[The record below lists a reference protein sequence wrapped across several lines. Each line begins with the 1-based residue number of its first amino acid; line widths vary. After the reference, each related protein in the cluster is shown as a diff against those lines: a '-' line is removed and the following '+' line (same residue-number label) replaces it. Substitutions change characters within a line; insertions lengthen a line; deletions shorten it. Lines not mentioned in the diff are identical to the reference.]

1 MQKRILIV
9 EFRQETNTFNPIIA
23 EKSAFSRNNEFEGKG
38 IFQERLSTRTAICG
52 AVTAFRAAGA
62 EIIPTAFVSAT
73 ATSGGKVADD
83 VLEMVMERV
92 QYYAENNE
100 FDAIYAS
107 LHGAT
112 VTVSCDDACGKLA
125 EHLRALAGDKP
136 VVASFDLHANIT
148 DKVLAN
154 LDAVCGYQTYPH
166 NDFYE
171 TGARAAARCLDLLE
185 GRTYSMAAAA
195 VPMLIPPAG
204 YTSDTTPFKEV
215 IQMGKQMIA
224 DGTLLDFTVFPV
236 QPWLD
241 IPAIASRTIAIAC
254 DAETAKACADK
265 LAQAL
270 CDLRDKVMPD
280 MLSIDELIDIAERN
294 DTGKCV
300 IVSEFADSPNG
311 GCVGDSVAIPLR
323 LLERG
328 SKLRAAL
335 PVVDP
340 KAVERAFEL
349 GVGATGKFTVG
360 AAFTP
365 NVPGP
370 IKAEGTVLSLHDGH
384 FILEGPANR
393 GGNGYIGLSAVVR
406 FGTIDIL
413 LQSRGGS
420 SGDPQLLRHFGIE
433 PSLYNMV
440 IVKANTSFRL
450 PYGKIS
456 DLIYCA
462 DTPGAG
468 AANLKQFVWKNLP
481 EGMYPFQKEITPQ
494 VATLWGRADA

>member
-1 MQKRILIV
+1 MQKRILIL
-9 EFRQETNTFNPIIA
+9 EFRQETNTFNPVVMQK
-23 EKSAFSRNNEFEGKG
+23 EMFNGGKYFEGEE
-38 IFQERLSTRTAICG
+38 IFQTRLSTRTAICG
-52 AVTAFRAAGA
+52 AVAAFREAGA
-62 EIIPTAFVSAT
+62 EVIPTAFVSAT
-73 ATSGGKVADD
+73 ATSGGRVADD
-83 VLEMVMERV
+83 VLDFVMERV
-92 QYYAENNE
+92 QWYAERNE

-107 LHGAT
+107 LHGVT
-112 VTVSCDDACGKLA
+112 CTVSCDDACGKLTGL
-125 EHLRALAGDKP
+125 LRKLAGDKP

-148 DKVLAN
+148 DKVLSN

-166 NDFYE
+166 VDFFE
-171 TGARAAARCLDLLE
+171 TGYRAAQRCMDLLE
-185 GRTYSMAAAA
+185 GRSYSMASAA

-204 YTSDTTPFKEV
+204 YTTNDTPFKE
-215 IQMGKQMIA
+215 IIEMGKQMVA
-224 DGTLLDFTVFPV
+224 DGKLLDFTLFPV

-241 IPAIASRTIAIAC
+241 IPAIASRTIAIAK
-254 DAETAKACADK
+254 DAETAKTCADQ

-270 CDLRDKVMPD
+270 CDLRDKVMPE
-280 MLSIDELIDIAERN
+280 MLSIDEIIDIAEGN

-328 SKLRAAL
+328 SQLRVGV

-340 KAVERAFEL
+340 EAVKRAFEL
-349 GVGATGKFTVG
+349 GVGATGEFTVG

-370 IKAEGTVLSLHDGH
+370 LVAEGRVLSLHDGR

-393 GGNGYIGLSAVVR
+393 GAAGYIGNSAVVR
-406 FGTIDIL
+406 FGNVDIL
-413 LQSRGGS
+413 LQSRGGA

-433 PSLYNMV
+433 PSLYDMV
-440 IVKANTSFRL
+440 VVKANTSFRL

-468 AANLKQFVWKNLP
+468 AANLKRFTWEKLP
-481 EGMYPFQKEITPQ
+481 EGMYPFVEDVAPQ
-494 VATLWGRADA
+494 PARLWK

>member
-1 MQKRILIV
+1 MKRILIV
-9 EFRQETNTFNPIIA
+9 EFRQETNTFNPVVMPK
-23 EKSAFSRNNEFEGKG
+23 EKFNGGNSFEGEAA
-38 IFQERLSTRTAICG
+38 FTRCLSTRTAVCG
-52 AVTAFRAAGA
+52 AVSAFREAGA
-62 EIIPTAFVSAT
+62 AVIPAAFVSAT
-73 ATSGGKVADD
+73 ATSGGRVADD
-83 VLEMVMERV
+83 VLEFVMERV
-92 QYYAENNE
+92 QWYAEHNE

-112 VTVSCDDACGKLA
+112 CTVSCDDACGRLTGL
-125 EHLRALAGDKP
+125 LRSLAGDKP

-148 DKVLAN
+148 DRVLKD

-166 NDFYE
+166 VDFYE
-171 TGARAAARCLDLLE
+171 TGYRAAQRCIDLLE
-185 GRTYSMAAAA
+185 GRGYAMAAAA

-204 YTSDTTPFKEV
+204 YTSNDTPFKEV
-215 IQMGKQMIA
+215 IQLGKEMVESGA
-224 DGTLLDFTVFPV
+224 LLDFTVFPV

-241 IPAIASRTIAIAC
+241 IPAIASRTVAIGR
-254 DAETAKACADK
+254 DAETAKKCADK

-270 CDLRDKVMPD
+270 CELRDKVMPQ
-280 MLSIDELIDIAERN
+280 LHTVDEIIDIAEGN

-328 SKLRAAL
+328 SKLRAGV

-340 KAVERAFEL
+340 RAVERAFQL
-349 GVGATGKFTVG
+349 GVGATGEFTVG

-370 IKAEGTVLSLHDGH
+370 LKAEGTVLSLHNGS
-384 FILEGPANR
+384 FIAEGPANR
-393 GGNGYIGLSAVVR
+393 GAACYIGLCAVVR
-406 FGTIDIL
+406 FGTVDIL
-413 LQSRGGS
+413 LQSRGGA
-420 SGDPQLLRHFGIE
+420 SGEPQLLRHFGIE
-433 PSLYNMV
+433 PSLYDMV
-440 IVKANTSFRL
+440 VVKANTSFRL
-450 PYGKIS
+450 PYSKIS

-468 AANLKQFVWKNLP
+468 AANLKRFSWKKLP
-481 EGMYPFQKEITPQ
+481 AGMYPFAEEISPE
-494 VATLWGRADA
+494 AAKIW

>member
-1 MQKRILIV
+1 MKKILV
-9 EFRQETNTFNPIIA
+9 CEFRQETNTFNPVVA
-23 EKSAFSRNNEFEGKG
+23 QKDSFSRNNTFEGEE
-38 IFQERLSTRTAICG
+38 IFQTRMAFDSAIHG
-52 AVTAFRAAGA
+52 AVDAFQKSGA
-62 EIIPTAFVSAT
+62 EVIPTAFVSAISI
-73 ATSGGKVADD
+73 SGGRVADD
-83 VLEMVMERV
+83 VLELVMGRV
-92 QYYAENNE
+92 EHYAKNNE

-112 VTVSCDDACGKLA
+112 CTVSCDDACGKLA
-125 EHLRALAGDKP
+125 EHLRKLAGDKP

-148 DKVLAN
+148 DKVLTN

-166 NDFYE
+166 VDFYK
-171 TGARAAARCLDLLE
+171 TGYRAAERCIDLLA
-185 GRTYSMAAAA
+185 GRSYQMAAAA

-204 YTSDTTPFKEV
+204 YTSKDTPFKEV
-215 IQMGKQMIA
+215 IQMGEQMVA
-224 DGTLLDFTVFPV
+224 DGTLLDFSVFPV

-241 IPAIASRTIAIAC
+241 ITAIASRTIAIAK
-254 DAETAKACADK
+254 DAQTAKTCADK

-280 MLSIDELIDIAERN
+280 MLSIDELIDIAEKN

-300 IVSEFADSPNG
+300 VVSEFADSPNG

-328 SKLRAAL
+328 SKLRVGV

-340 KAVERAFEL
+340 QAVKRAFEL
-349 GVGATGKFTVG
+349 GVGGTGEFTVG

-365 NVPGP
+365 DVPGP
-370 IKAEGTVLSLHDGH
+370 MKAEGTVMSLHDGR
-384 FILEGPANR
+384 FILEGPASHGANA
-393 GGNGYIGLSAVVR
+393 YIGLCAVVR
-406 FGTIDIL
+406 FGTVDIL
-413 LQSRGGS
+413 LQSRGGA

-433 PSLYNMV
+433 PKLYDMV
-440 IVKANTSFRL
+440 VVKANTSFRL
-450 PYGKIS
+450 PYGMIS

-468 AANLKQFVWKNLP
+468 AADLKKMQWNSLP
-481 EGMYPFQKEITPQ
+481 EGLYPFTDNVKPEKAKI
-494 VATLWGRADA
+494 W

>member
-9 EFRQETNTFNPIIA
+9 EFRQETNTFNPVVA
-23 EKSAFSRNNEFEGKG
+23 QKNAFSRNDTFEGEE
-38 IFQERLSTRTAICG
+38 IFQTRMAFNSAIHG
-52 AVTAFRAAGA
+52 AVDAFRKAGA
-62 EIIPTAFVSAT
+62 EVIPTAFVSAI
-73 ATSGGKVADD
+73 ATSGGRVADD
-83 VLEMVMERV
+83 VLQLVMERV
-92 QYYAENNE
+92 QYYAENNK

-112 VTVSCDDACGKLA
+112 CTVSCDDACGKLV
-125 EHLRALAGDKP
+125 EHLRKLAGEKP

-148 DKVLAN
+148 DKVLTN

-166 NDFYE
+166 VDFYE
-171 TGARAAARCLDLLE
+171 TGYRAAERCIDLLE
-185 GRTYSMAAAA
+185 GRTYTMAAAA
-195 VPMLIPPAG
+195 IPMLIPPAG
-204 YTSDTTPFKEV
+204 YTSKDTPFKEV

-224 DGTLLDFTVFPV
+224 DGSLLDFTVFPV

-241 IPAIASRTIAIAC
+241 IPAIASRTIAIAK
-254 DAETAKACADK
+254 DAQTAKTCADK

-280 MLSIDELIDIAERN
+280 MLSIDKLIDIAEKN

-300 IVSEFADSPNG
+300 VVSEFADSPNG

-328 SKLRAAL
+328 SKLRVGV

-349 GVGATGKFTVG
+349 GVGGTGEFSVG

-370 IKAEGTVLSLHDGH
+370 LKAEGTVLSLHDGR
-384 FILEGPANR
+384 FTLEGPASQ
-393 GGNGYIGLSAVVR
+393 GSGGYIGLSAVVR
-406 FGTIDIL
+406 FGTVDIL
-413 LQSRGGS
+413 LQSRGGA

-433 PSLYNMV
+433 PKLYDMV
-440 IVKANTSFRL
+440 VVKANTSFRL
-450 PYGKIS
+450 PYGMIS

-468 AANLKQFVWKNLP
+468 AADLKKLQWNNLP
-481 EGMYPFQKEITPQ
+481 DVMYPFTDNIRPEKAKI
-494 VATLWGRADA
+494 W

>member
-1 MQKRILIV
+1 MQKRILIL
-9 EFRQETNTFNPIIA
+9 EFRQETNTFNPVVMQK
-23 EKSAFSRNNEFEGKG
+23 EMFNGGKYFEGAEV
-38 IFQERLSTRTAICG
+38 FQTRLSTRTAICG
-52 AVTAFRAAGA
+52 AVAAFREAGA
-62 EIIPTAFVSAT
+62 AVIPTAFVSAT
-73 ATSGGKVADD
+73 ATSGGRVADD
-83 VLEMVMERV
+83 VLDFVMERV
-92 QYYAENNE
+92 QWYAERNE

-112 VTVSCDDACGKLA
+112 CTVRCDDACGKLTGL
-125 EHLRALAGDKP
+125 LRSLAGDKP
-136 VVASFDLHANIT
+136 VVASFDLHANVT
-148 DKVLAN
+148 DQVLNN

-166 NDFYE
+166 VDFYE
-171 TGARAAARCLDLLE
+171 TGYRAAQRCIDLME
-185 GRTYSMAAAA
+185 GRSYSMAADA

-204 YTSDTTPFKEV
+204 YTTNDTPFKEV
-215 IQMGKQMIA
+215 IEMGKQMIA
-224 DGTLLDFTVFPV
+224 DGKLLDFTVFPV

-241 IPAIASRTIAIAC
+241 IPAIASRTIAIAR
-254 DAETAKACADK
+254 DAETAKTCADK

-270 CDLRDKVMPD
+270 CDLRDKVMPE
-280 MLSIDELIDIAERN
+280 MLSIDEIIDIAEGN

-328 SKLRAAL
+328 SQLRVGV

-340 KAVERAFEL
+340 EAVKRAFEL
-349 GVGATGKFTVG
+349 GVGATGEFTVG

-370 IKAEGTVLSLHDGH
+370 LVAEGRVLSLHDGR
-384 FILEGPANR
+384 FILEGPATR
-393 GGNGYIGLSAVVR
+393 GAAGYIGNSAVVR
-406 FGTIDIL
+406 FGNVDIL
-413 LQSRGGS
+413 LQSRGGA

-433 PSLYNMV
+433 PSLYDMV
-440 IVKANTSFRL
+440 VVKANTSFRL

-468 AANLKQFVWKNLP
+468 AANLKRFTWEKLP
-481 EGMYPFQKEITPQ
+481 EGMYPFVEDVAPQ
-494 VATLWGRADA
+494 PARLWK

>member
-1 MQKRILIV
+1 MQKRILII
-9 EFRQETNTFNPIIA
+9 EFRQETNTFNPIVA
-23 EKSAFSRNNEFEGKG
+23 QKNAFSSNNVFEGEV
-38 IFQERLSTRTAICG
+38 ILQDRLSTRTAICG
-52 AVTAFRAAGA
+52 AVAAFREAGA
-62 EIIPTAFVSAT
+62 DVIPTVFVSAT
-73 ATSGGKVADD
+73 ATSGGRVADD
-83 VLEMVMERV
+83 VLEFVMERA
-92 QYYAENNE
+92 QWYAEHNE

-112 VTVSCDDACGKLA
+112 VTVSCDDACGKLTGL
-125 EHLRALAGDKP
+125 LRSLAGDKP

-148 DKVLAN
+148 DRVLRN

-166 NDFYE
+166 VDFYE
-171 TGARAAARCLDLLE
+171 TGYRAARRCIDLLE
-185 GRTYSMAAAA
+185 GRTYKMAAAA

-204 YTSDTTPFKEV
+204 YTSNDTPFKDV
-215 IQMGKQMIA
+215 IEMGKKMIA

-241 IPAIASRTIAIAC
+241 IPVIASRTIAIAR
-254 DAETAKACADK
+254 DEETAKGCADK

-270 CDLRDKVMPD
+270 CDLRDKVMPE
-280 MLSIDELIDIAERN
+280 MYSIDELIDIAEKN

-328 SKLRAAL
+328 SKLRAGV

-340 KAVERAFEL
+340 NAVERAFAL
-349 GVGATGKFTVG
+349 GVGATGEFTVG

-365 NVPGP
+365 DVPGP
-370 IKAEGTVLSLHDGH
+370 LVAEGTVLSLHDGR
-384 FILEGPANR
+384 FILEGPAGR
-393 GGNGYIGLSAVVR
+393 GSAGYIGNSAVVR
-406 FGTIDIL
+406 FGTVDIL
-413 LQSRGGS
+413 LQSRGGA

-433 PSLYNMV
+433 PSLYDLV
-440 IVKANTSFRL
+440 VVKANTSFRL

-456 DLIYCA
+456 PLIYYA

-468 AANLKQFVWKNLP
+468 AANLTHFHWKKLP
-481 EGMYPFQKEITPQ
+481 SGMYPFTQDIAPE
-494 VATLWGRADA
+494 VAKIW